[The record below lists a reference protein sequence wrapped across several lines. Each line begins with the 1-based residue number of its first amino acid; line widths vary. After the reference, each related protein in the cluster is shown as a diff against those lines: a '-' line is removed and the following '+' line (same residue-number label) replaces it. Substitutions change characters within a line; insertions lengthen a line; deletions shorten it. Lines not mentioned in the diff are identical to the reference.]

1 MFLDFQ
7 LLTAFFQ
14 VDELGNISPQ
24 RRSKYMELNF
34 ASLWENIADLIP
46 NETAIICGDQK
57 KTWSEYDVVSSK
69 LATGLSQAGLKTYSK
84 AGLYLHNS
92 NEYLEAQYSIFKIGG
107 IPINVNYRYKSEEL
121 LYLLDN
127 SDCEALFY
135 QACYG
140 DQINKIKNS
149 LPGIKI
155 WIEVEDNSESQV
167 DGCVLFSSLIQTC
180 NEMSRWKRPE
190 DIIYM
195 FYTGGTTGMPKGVM
209 YNQAEFIQGM
219 FKTLRGMGYELPA
232 DLSKINEYISDLHA
246 KKELP
251 VSLVGCPLMHGTGM
265 WLGCFVPHNLG
276 GAVATI
282 PGLGFDPDKIWQECS
297 RVNVTN
303 IVIVGDA
310 FARPMLNALEIAKEN
325 NQPYDLSSLK
335 QITSSGVM
343 WSAEVKAGLLKHH
356 DMRLMDTMGSTEGGM
371 GASVSTRDSMAETAT
386 FKLNPGMIVL
396 NDNGELVEPGS
407 DDTGLLGISGD
418 MAMIPIGY
426 YKDAKKS
433 AETFREYKGTRYSF
447 PGDYAKI
454 ESDGSIILL
463 GRGSNCINSAG
474 EKIYPEEVEEALK
487 KDPLIFDCLVVGMP
501 DERFGQ
507 KIVAI
512 VSTVG
517 NKIIDESEILA
528 NVRERLAGYKLPK
541 IILFSEIV
549 ERAPNGK
556 ANYKWAKLFAAQK
569 LN

>member
-1 MFLDFQ
+1 
-7 LLTAFFQ
+7 
-14 VDELGNISPQ
+14 
-24 RRSKYMELNF
+24 MELNF

-127 SDCEALFY
+127 SDCETLFY

-155 WIEVEDNSESQV
+155 WIEVEDGSESLV
-167 DGCVLFSSLIQTC
+167 DGCVLYSSLIQTC

-195 FYTGGTTGMPKGVM
+195 LYTGGTTGMPKGVM

-371 GASVSTRDSMAETAT
+371 GASVSTRDSLAETAT

-396 NDNGELVEPGS
+396 KDNGELVEPGS
-407 DDTGLLGISGD
+407 DETGLLGISGD

-569 LN
+569 LS

>member
-1 MFLDFQ
+1 
-7 LLTAFFQ
+7 
-14 VDELGNISPQ
+14 
-24 RRSKYMELNF
+24 MELNF

-155 WIEVEDNSESQV
+155 WIEVEDSSESLV
-167 DGCVLFSSLIQTC
+167 DGCVLYSSLIQTC

-195 FYTGGTTGMPKGVM
+195 LYTGGTTGMPKGVM

-371 GASVSTRDSMAETAT
+371 GASVSTRDSLAETAT

-396 NDNGELVEPGS
+396 KDNGELVEPGS
-407 DDTGLLGISGD
+407 DETGLLGISGD